1 MPHWAGGIIDWGEQ
15 RVRLPTGNE
24 VGHLY
29 PAFLVDL
36 CRWLISAS

>member
-15 RVRLPTGNE
+15 RTRLPTGNE

-29 PAFLVDL
+29 PALLVDL
-36 CRWLISAS
+36 CRWLGGLT